1 MLAEAEVRHQVTR
14 AIQAFRD
21 GRSLLRLLER
31 EQTTALPRYE
41 LPAPRN
47 TGAAISQGQAVAE
60 QERRRL
66 ELGNAP
72 IRDLARQ
79 QHGFGHAGLTFALG
93 DTAAGY
99 AALTL
104 MPPGA
109 EVLTVEM
116 KINLIA
122 PAAGERLI
130 ATGRVVRAGRRL
142 TVVTAEVEAEAGGR
156 RRTIA
161 LLQGTMLPVEP

>member
-1 MLAEAEVRHQVTR
+1 MTDATL
-14 AIQAFRD
+14 D
-21 GRSLLRLLER
+21 
-31 EQTTALPRYE
+31 
-41 LPAPRN
+41 
-47 TGAAISQGQAVAE
+47 AAIAARVRDSFARQSLMATFGATLGPVAPGHVVIE
-60 QERRRL
+60 
-66 ELGNAP
+66 AP
-72 IRDLARQ
+72 ILDLSRQ

-116 KINLIA
+116 KINLLA

-130 ATGRVVRAGRRL
+130 ATGRVVKAGRRL
-142 TVVTAEVEAEAGGR
+142 TVVTAEVEAEAGGT